1 MAKAKSQSHAVPSP
15 TTLTSNG
22 SPVTGPEVNLV
33 LPSTSTGA
41 AAVSGT
47 TRPEPDNSSSHN
59 ISISSIT
66 EDEDGNTVDDDDG
79 SSAFESSSS
88 DSEGECDNEQIKKAI
103 ERIPNTLQP
112 GTSQLVRLPTSEAA
126 VATTT
131 AMAIQERPNIGS
143 IAVQNSSDITFGNK
157 TYIKGQVVIKNIYH
171 DRKANGVGGGGVV
184 NEGYRETDGEAGL
197 PGKDKK
203 DPSSSSQPA
212 EPLTWRSSLKTIIR
226 DKPLLSAIILMA
238 LMLMVVTIATVVYV
252 TTSAADDFLPDAKPL
267 RIVTRNE
274 WLAQPP
280 REKLD
285 DLKLPVHKVIIA
297 HTATEECTTQSE
309 CVATTSRIQQFHM
322 APDSKNFD
330 DIGYNFLV
338 GADGNAYEGRGW
350 DKQGAHTKGF
360 NKDSVCIAFIG
371 TFTDIEAPVTQLS
384 AARQLIALGVE
395 LGKVDKN
402 YQLFG
407 HRQLAPFESPG
418 RKLYEVIKTW
428 PHWSSK
434 FPSQWEDKVKV
445 VNGSAGTS

>member
-1 MAKAKSQSHAVPSP
+1 MAKAKSQPHAIPSP
-15 TTLTSNG
+15 TSTSTGADGG
-22 SPVTGPEVNLV
+22 SPVTGHPEVIVN
-33 LPSTSTGA
+33 LPSTSTAGA
-41 AAVSGT
+41 AVPGT
-47 TRPEPDNSSSHN
+47 TVPRPPESDNTSSHN

-66 EDEDGNTVDDDDG
+66 TEDEDQGVDDDGG

-88 DSEGECDNEQIKKAI
+88 EDECDNEQITKAL

-112 GTSQLVRLPTSEAA
+112 GTSQLVRLPEAA
-126 VATTT
+126 MAAT
-131 AMAIQERPNIGS
+131 AAIQERPNIGS

-171 DRKANGVGGGGVV
+171 DRKVNGVGGGVV

-238 LMLMVVTIATVVYV
+238 LMLTIVTIATVVYV

-280 REKLD
+280 REKLE

-297 HTATEECTTQSE
+297 HTATEECTTQSA
-309 CVATTSRIQQFHM
+309 CTYRVRFIQDRHIG
-322 APDSKNFD
+322 AENYG
-330 DIGYNFLV
+330 DIGYNFLI
-338 GADGNAYEGRGW
+338 GGDGNVYEGRGW
-350 DKQGAHTKGF
+350 LKVGAFLRGQNSKSEG
-360 NKDSVCIAFIG
+360 IAFIG
-371 TFTDIEAPVTQLS
+371 DYRHITPTKAQMEVLDALLANGTRSGYLTPDFRLHGACQLQ
-384 AARQLIALGVE
+384 AT
-395 LGKVDKN
+395 
-402 YQLFG
+402 
-407 HRQLAPFESPG
+407 ESPG
-418 RKLYEVIKTW
+418 RLLYTELKKH
-428 PHWSSK
+428 PHWSD
-434 FPSQWEDKVKV
+434 ELELTL
-445 VNGSAGTS
+445 G

>member
-1 MAKAKSQSHAVPSP
+1 MAKAKSQPHAIPSP

-22 SPVTGPEVNLV
+22 SPVTGPEA
-33 LPSTSTGA
+33 STSEVGAAPGA

-47 TRPEPDNSSSHN
+47 TRPEPDNTSSHN

-79 SSAFESSSS
+79 SSAFESSGS

-112 GTSQLVRLPTSEAA
+112 GTSQLVRLPTAEAA
-126 VATTT
+126 LATST

-171 DRKANGVGGGGVV
+171 DRKANGVGGVV

-203 DPSSSSQPA
+203 DPSSSSSSQPA

-280 REKLD
+280 RGKLD
-285 DLKLPVHKVIIA
+285 DLVLPVHKVIIA

-350 DKQGAHTKGF
+350 DRQGAHTKGF
-360 NKDSVCIAFIG
+360 NKDSICIAFIG

-384 AARQLIALGVE
+384 AAQQLIALGVE
-395 LGKVDKN
+395 LGKLDKR
-402 YQLFG
+402 YELFG

-428 PHWSSK
+428 PHWSKK
-434 FPSQWEDKVKV
+434 FPSQWEDKIKV

>member
-1 MAKAKSQSHAVPSP
+1 MAKAKSQPHAIPSP

-22 SPVTGPEVNLV
+22 SPVTGPEVNPV
-33 LPSTSTGA
+33 LPSTSGVGAA

-47 TRPEPDNSSSHN
+47 TRPEPDNTSSHN

-88 DSEGECDNEQIKKAI
+88 DSDDECDNEQIKKAI

-112 GTSQLVRLPTSEAA
+112 GTSQLVRLPAAEAA
-126 VATTT
+126 VATST

-157 TYIKGQVVIKNIYH
+157 TYIKGQIVIKNIYH
-171 DRKANGVGGGGVV
+171 DRKANGAGGVV

-203 DPSSSSQPA
+203 DPSSSSSSQPA

-238 LMLMVVTIATVVYV
+238 LMLTVVTIATVVYV

-280 REKLD
+280 RGKLD
-285 DLKLPVHKVIIA
+285 DLELPVHKVIIA
-297 HTATEECTTQSE
+297 HTATEECTTQSA
-309 CVATTSRIQQFHM
+309 CTYRVRFIQDRHIG
-322 APDSKNFD
+322 SENYG
-330 DIGYNFLV
+330 DIGYNFLI
-338 GADGNAYEGRGW
+338 GGDGNVYEGRGW
-350 DKQGAHTKGF
+350 LKVGAFLRGQNSKSEG
-360 NKDSVCIAFIG
+360 IAFIG
-371 TFTDIEAPVTQLS
+371 DYRHITPSKTQMEVLDALLANGTRS
-384 AARQLIALGVE
+384 GYLTKDFRLHGACQLQAT
-395 LGKVDKN
+395 
-402 YQLFG
+402 
-407 HRQLAPFESPG
+407 ESPG
-418 RKLYEVIKTW
+418 KLLYAELKKHS
-428 PHWSSK
+428 HWSD
-434 FPSQWEDKVKV
+434 EYD
-445 VNGSAGTS
+445 